1 MDIDIQFKQTLQYD
15 TLKELLEIITKSDLC
30 KEARINTEHK
40 PSCIDLIINE
50 PNMRVRIT
58 SGYNRG
64 INLSKL
70 IRIYTKFDS
79 RVIKL
84 LRLFHKPELGTLHP
98 IVYHIMVIH
107 FLQQIDP
114 PILPCLHEYVFGID
128 HVPVTMNE
136 NHYSEFF
143 HICNEYSREWK
154 SKNKTEI
161 EMLFLQ
167 LLSYYVKIF
176 HAKQF
181 VVSIQT
187 RMPVVKIDKNWHSKK
202 LLVEDPS
209 DIKRSLCQTMQAIR
223 SINYFRD
230 TLNTALNY
238 FGRKQK
244 RIKKI
249 QSNQCSNDNNDDD
262 DLIEII
268 AEDENEIPIIE
279 PTNALHNSYNL
290 FYKRLPLT
298 IVRDVNTRQSRVRDY
313 YKNIF
318 EMKIPE
324 PIIKLNSLVNQQYE
338 NLNENEIEEAFQ
350 HDLEHNF
357 ETMDTNDDEQN
368 ILLDRIISN
377 NDNDYDE
384 NLNTDFDELNI
395 ENDINRKQSAVLT
408 ILFNINDL
416 CPTNAPKRCPE
427 CKELYHIR
435 KRCPKLISLANEKE
449 KLKRVNI
456 PEQQQQ
462 ILINNQYE
470 SYPNISTNN
479 SQYSLYPQYYYSTNG
494 YQYPYQAIP
503 HQRIWTQPYSN
514 ERPIIYPNFSYQL
527 NQQQQQQTNNSKRL
541 FYSNNQR
548 RKCFICGSPN
558 HIKAQCS
565 QFQTNTLQR

>member
-1 MDIDIQFKQTLQYD
+1 MDEDPLKNSLSNIISNQRINPRPLIECLDIQSTFEKRKKNKIFERNDSSRSHDDQIDGSPGKGEVGRSTVDIREPAPEHLNALQNAFNKILNERLLSANSFKLRKIVFNKIRQLILATRPDCQINLYGSILFECCLEKPGVMDIDIQFKQTLQYD

-84 LRLFHKPELGTLHP
+84 LRLFRILSKICNIDKPELGTLHP

-202 LLVEDPS
+202 LLVEGTFH
-209 DIKRSLCQTMQAIR
+209 SL
-223 SINYFRD
+223 SF
-230 TLNTALNY
+230 
-238 FGRKQK
+238 FF
-244 RIKKI
+244 
-249 QSNQCSNDNNDDD
+249 
-262 DLIEII
+262 
-268 AEDENEIPIIE
+268 P
-279 PTNALHNSYNL
+279 
-290 FYKRLPLT
+290 F
-298 IVRDVNTRQSRVRDY
+298 
-313 YKNIF
+313 
-318 EMKIPE
+318 
-324 PIIKLNSLVNQQYE
+324 
-338 NLNENEIEEAFQ
+338 
-350 HDLEHNF
+350 
-357 ETMDTNDDEQN
+357 
-368 ILLDRIISN
+368 
-377 NDNDYDE
+377 
-384 NLNTDFDELNI
+384 
-395 ENDINRKQSAVLT
+395 
-408 ILFNINDL
+408 
-416 CPTNAPKRCPE
+416 
-427 CKELYHIR
+427 
-435 KRCPKLISLANEKE
+435 
-449 KLKRVNI
+449 
-456 PEQQQQ
+456 
-462 ILINNQYE
+462 
-470 SYPNISTNN
+470 
-479 SQYSLYPQYYYSTNG
+479 
-494 YQYPYQAIP
+494 
-503 HQRIWTQPYSN
+503 
-514 ERPIIYPNFSYQL
+514 
-527 NQQQQQQTNNSKRL
+527 
-541 FYSNNQR
+541 
-548 RKCFICGSPN
+548 
-558 HIKAQCS
+558 
-565 QFQTNTLQR
+565 